1 MDLEAARKSLSKRSR
16 FSPKKIAFAVVV
28 GLVFVAGI
36 GLRVSHYLGE
46 TPPQNEPAA
55 VEAPVTA
62 PLPAPEASPPPP
74 AETTES
80 IPGTAPA
87 QTNESVSA
95 TPSLTQEAVPAPA
108 EPAEQAGDTAGQ
120 TDQADLPGAG
130 MILVSRK
137 PVEVR
142 SGPSA
147 SAPAMYGFPAGRPFR
162 VVGREAGFVQIQDLK
177 SSASG
182 WIDEAALAPPPSR
195 SVAAPP
201 ASKPGALD
209 RKPATAAADPKLKV
223 GKKAAPVNVASE
235 PAPDPDPAEAPRRPG
250 LLGGLFGG
258 IFGNGNTN

>member
-1 MDLEAARKSLSKRSR
+1 MDLEAARKSLSKQSR
-16 FSPKKIAFAVVV
+16 FSAKKIAFGVVV
-28 GLVFVAGI
+28 GLVFVTGI
-36 GLRVSHYLGE
+36 GLRVRHYLDDA
-46 TPPQNEPAA
+46 PAQNEPAA
-55 VEAPVTA
+55 VEAPVA
-62 PLPAPEASPPPP
+62 VPLPAPEALPPPP
-74 AETTES
+74 AETTAS
-80 IPGTAPA
+80 IPAPTLPAETNQSLPATAPS
-87 QTNESVSA
+87 T
-95 TPSLTQEAVPAPA
+95 LEASPA
-108 EPAEQAGDTAGQ
+108 PAEQAGDTAGQ

-195 SVAAPP
+195 SVAAPSP
-201 ASKPGALD
+201 SRPGALD
-209 RKPATAAADPKLKV
+209 RKPATAAVDPKLKV

-235 PAPDPDPAEAPRRPG
+235 PAPDPDPAEARKRPG

>member
-1 MDLEAARKSLSKRSR
+1 MDLEAARKSLSKQSR
-16 FSPKKIAFAVVV
+16 FSPKKIAFGVVV
-28 GLVFVAGI
+28 GLVFVTGI
-36 GLRVSHYLGE
+36 GLRVRHYLDDA
-46 TPPQNEPAA
+46 PAQNEPAA
-55 VEAPVTA
+55 VEAPVA
-62 PLPAPEASPPPP
+62 VPPPAPEASPTPP

-80 IPGTAPA
+80 IPAPTLPAETNQSLPATAP
-87 QTNESVSA
+87 S
-95 TPSLTQEAVPAPA
+95 TQEASPA
-108 EPAEQAGDTAGQ
+108 PAEQAGDTAGQ

-235 PAPDPDPAEAPRRPG
+235 PAPDPDPAAAPRRPG

>member
-1 MDLEAARKSLSKRSR
+1 LDGA
-16 FSPKKIAFAVVV
+16 
-28 GLVFVAGI
+28 
-36 GLRVSHYLGE
+36 
-46 TPPQNEPAA
+46 PPQNEPAA
-55 VEAPVTA
+55 VEAPVA
-62 PLPAPEASPPPP
+62 LPLPAPEASPPPP

-80 IPGTAPA
+80 IPAPTLPA
-87 QTNESVSA
+87 ETNESLPA
-95 TPSLTQEAVPAPA
+95 TPSLTQEALPAPA
-108 EPAEQAGDTAGQ
+108 GSAEQAGDTAGQ
-120 TDQADLPGAG
+120 TDRADLPGAG

-147 SAPAMYGFPAGRPFR
+147 SAPAIYGFPAGRPFR

-201 ASKPGALD
+201 PSRPGALD

-235 PAPDPDPAEAPRRPG
+235 PAPDPDPAEARRRPG

>member
-1 MDLEAARKSLSKRSR
+1 MDLEAARKSLSKQSR
-16 FSPKKIAFAVVV
+16 FSPKKIAFGVVV
-28 GLVFVAGI
+28 GLVFVTGI
-36 GLRVSHYLGE
+36 GLRVRHYLDDA
-46 TPPQNEPAA
+46 PAQNEPAA
-55 VEAPVTA
+55 VEAPVA
-62 PLPAPEASPPPP
+62 VPPPAPEASPPPP

-80 IPGTAPA
+80 IPAPTLPAETNQSLPATAP
-87 QTNESVSA
+87 S
-95 TPSLTQEAVPAPA
+95 TQEASPAPA
-108 EPAEQAGDTAGQ
+108 ELAGDTAGQ